1 MPHGS
6 TSLTPHVV
14 AKPAAK
20 ALDFYRDVFGARIV
34 DVTRF
39 PGSDLVSRRSWT
51 PSARAGRS

>member
-14 AKPAAK
+14 VNPAEK
-20 ALDFYRDVFGARIV
+20 AIEFYRDVFGARVV

-39 PGSDLVSRRSWT
+39 PGSDLVYT
-51 PSARAGRS
+51 PSSTSAPAC